1 MGKHSS
7 AALFSRLH
15 WDEADLQVQTELRR
29 GEDQSISTI
38 VLADGA
44 VVARSEREWI
54 EWSGQLWEQRRL
66 KTYQDSLVRAMER
79 LRDEKGVDLEGLRRL
94 FDRLVTVALRV
105 SGTPAANALS
115 VLPGGRWAAL
125 VAADGRATDASPES
139 SSGAEWCAYAP
150 KVMEAAGA
158 LRGLFGA
165 RPVADVVLRT
175 EEGYL
180 ILLPHRD
187 GFLAAEVDGRKV
199 SESHAALKS
208 LLAGEDK

>member
-1 MGKHSS
+1 MGEPSS
-7 AALFSRLH
+7 AVLFSRLR
-15 WDEADLQVQTELRR
+15 WGEADLQVQTELLR
-29 GEDQSISTI
+29 GEAQSVSTI

-54 EWSGQLWEQRRL
+54 KWSGQLWEQRRL
-66 KTYQDSLVRAMER
+66 KAYQDALVRAMER
-79 LRDEKGVDLEGLRRL
+79 LRDERGVDLDDLRRL
-94 FDRLVTVALRV
+94 FDRLVTVAMRV
-105 SGTPAANALS
+105 SGTPAADALS

-125 VAADGRATDASPES
+125 VAADGRTVDAAPET

-150 KVMEAAGA
+150 KLMKAADA